1 MSKVWQAA
9 TRDVS
14 SFYRPAWPGGGAAL
28 PWSSARA
35 TAQANLR
42 QKCDGA
48 LSVVARVTRPVV
60 RPLSRPAARFL
71 QVTAKLFKATEK
83 RPLTVGA
90 ITAGLLGSVGDA
102 VSQKYYGGQFDW
114 KRNIIFGIH
123 GTLYIG
129 IFQYMLWNCCFTT
142 VTGML
147 CKTASTATAL
157 MVGMDLLLHIP
168 FIYFPIF
175 YCMKEVMQKNKMNK
189 EVVKTALT
197 KWRTNLEEDVKAC
210 WGMWAPIQAIT
221 FSVVP
226 LHLRVPFVAVV
237 NFCWTVILSTMRGDT

>member
-1 MSKVWQAA
+1 M
-9 TRDVS
+9 
-14 SFYRPAWPGGGAAL
+14 
-28 PWSSARA
+28 
-35 TAQANLR
+35 TAQAKPLR
-42 QKCDGA
+42 QKCDRA
-48 LSVVARVTRPVV
+48 IIVVERFTRPVARFV
-60 RPLSRPAARFL
+60 HPLYRPAARFF
-71 QVTAKLFKATEK
+71 QVIPKLFRATEK

-90 ITAGLLGSVGDA
+90 ITAGFLGSVGDA

-142 VTGML
+142 VTGMV
-147 CKTASTATAL
+147 CRTASAATAL
-157 MVGMDLLLHIP
+157 MVTMDLLLHIP

-175 YCMKEVMQKNKMNK
+175 YCMKEVMQTNKLNK
-189 EVVKTALT
+189 EVMATAFT
-197 KWRTNLEEDVKAC
+197 KWRKNLEEDVKAC

-226 LHLRVPFVAVV
+226 LHLRVPFVSVV